1 MPSERQFSNII
12 SLTVGSNTALEAVNA
27 IIMQLKTLQGIARE
41 TGMALDANVLNK
53 MGGQATPSALTTF
66 AGPGL
71 SQMKT
76 YDPTMGGLAAQG
88 SGGLSVVSMQQQ
100 RADFE
105 QQVARERQDLEALRT
120 RVTSPEYAAKSEP
133 VQKAGRA
140 ELAFAEQSLAEREQL
155 LAPGAYEAR
164 AQKAIE
170 SSEQAANAQI
180 GASKRVSAAEKEL
193 ISEQIS
199 DIERVSSARQ
209 TAAMEQASAIKMTS
223 GIERGAPG
231 LPPVAAGGLG
241 GVNMGEWV
249 NQNAV
254 FAQTAQQYMA
264 ATGASAKEAFAY
276 VNQMT
281 GEMVNLDQA
290 TQKSGRSLSGHVGS
304 IITGMLV
311 WQGMNTVMNA
321 VIGTYQTAVDETMR
335 LDQTSARLSVT
346 LGITKEAASQAAM
359 AMSLQG
365 VQYGLA
371 PEQSLGMG
379 QYAAR
384 VRKEPA
390 EAQELTKTAAMLGA
404 VTGEDTKKLIDDLNV
419 TARQTGISISVLGDM
434 SAKAFQNSGTSA
446 SQYLNILREIGPL
459 AKESGIDI
467 DRMAGIAALAA
478 DRMGGSMS
486 DAANTLTRLI
496 KAATDPNAAQLS
508 ILNKYQIPIGDV
520 QQAMDMISKA
530 NMSAQELATL
540 GGRPGMPA
548 VANDIRTMIAVY
560 KEYDGEL
567 QKGQG
572 LQDQFSKSTDNIGD
586 AGKRLKGSWDVL
598 WQSFGTGFT
607 LLIGGVGALDTL
619 TARVIGLSEAI
630 KNGDWGMLFE
640 AFAFGGAG
648 GGILAPG
655 FLKMGQ
661 AAMNQQQP
669 AMTGGLP
676 PDMRGQAE
684 AGAISGLPAP
694 KQTMTAMQ
702 LMLAQAAEKETGP
715 VDLNKY
721 NQAQITAARADAQRM
736 SDDWLKSLSDF
747 YDSQKIPEDE
757 KEKSMAKAKEMI
769 DSTVAF
775 FEKNG
780 QIISETG
787 APARYLQEALSKREQ
802 ETSGL
807 KTTATDVTRYSD
819 EDLKRGFALVP
830 QYVRNLQDMW
840 RQQLA
845 NEGRTG
851 PEIARII
858 GEKMTEM
865 NQYQAAFMRGNSMT
879 MLQGP
884 AAMLLP
890 QILPQLSRTQ
900 ALEDR
905 LSELRMSL
913 EDLDDTEKKR
923 AQLEGQW
930 NIPTG
935 AKLLVPLTAESQALI
950 KEHGGES
957 EDEAKNRRREQ
968 ILREIAETERKLAAE
983 KAKDATLLAMLSA
996 QQNASTTANMGLS
1009 STGTAGQQ
1017 AAIALYA
1024 LKAAAGD
1031 WGSRPGPTAAE
1042 QARERVAGATPP
1054 SEPPWRE
1061 PGERKE
1067 RAPAMAAAPEAVP
1080 TGTYLQGMQGQ
1091 SMNLNSVVTIKA
1103 MPMQINNT
1111 LTAILDGYAVA
1122 QALTKYL
1129 TQDLVY
1135 EATSSGALT
1144 Q

>member
-1 MPSERQFSNII
+1 
-12 SLTVGSNTALEAVNA
+12 
-27 IIMQLKTLQGIARE
+27 
-41 TGMALDANVLNK
+41 
-53 MGGQATPSALTTF
+53 
-66 AGPGL
+66 
-71 SQMKT
+71 
-76 YDPTMGGLAAQG
+76 
-88 SGGLSVVSMQQQ
+88 
-100 RADFE
+100 
-105 QQVARERQDLEALRT
+105 
-120 RVTSPEYAAKSEP
+120 
-133 VQKAGRA
+133 
-140 ELAFAEQSLAEREQL
+140 
-155 LAPGAYEAR
+155 
-164 AQKAIE
+164 
-170 SSEQAANAQI
+170 
-180 GASKRVSAAEKEL
+180 
-193 ISEQIS
+193 
-199 DIERVSSARQ
+199 
-209 TAAMEQASAIKMTS
+209 
-223 GIERGAPG
+223 
-231 LPPVAAGGLG
+231 
-241 GVNMGEWV
+241 
-249 NQNAV
+249 
-254 FAQTAQQYMA
+254 
-264 ATGASAKEAFAY
+264 
-276 VNQMT
+276 
-281 GEMVNLDQA
+281 
-290 TQKSGRSLSGHVGS
+290 
-304 IITGMLV
+304 
-311 WQGMNTVMNA
+311 
-321 VIGTYQTAVDETMR
+321 
-335 LDQTSARLSVT
+335 
-346 LGITKEAASQAAM
+346 
-359 AMSLQG
+359 
-365 VQYGLA
+365 
-371 PEQSLGMG
+371 
-379 QYAAR
+379 
-384 VRKEPA
+384 
-390 EAQELTKTAAMLGA
+390 
-404 VTGEDTKKLIDDLNV
+404 
-419 TARQTGISISVLGDM
+419 
-434 SAKAFQNSGTSA
+434 
-446 SQYLNILREIGPL
+446 LREIGPL

-486 DAANTLTRLI
+486 DAANTMTRLI
-496 KAATDPNAAQLS
+496 KAVTDPNAAQLS
-508 ILNKYQIPIGDV
+508 ILNKFDIPIGDI
-520 QQAMDMISKA
+520 QQALDMISKA
-530 NMSAQELATL
+530 NMSAGELASL

-548 VANDIRTMIAVY
+548 VANDIRTLIAVY

-572 LQDQFSKSTDNIGD
+572 LQDQFQKSTDNMGD
-586 AGKRLKGSWDVL
+586 ANKRLGASWSVL
-598 WQSFGTGFT
+598 WQGIGTGVS
-607 LLIGGVGALDTL
+607 LAIGGASALDTL
-619 TARVIGLSEAI
+619 TARIIGLSEAL
-630 KNGDWGMLFE
+630 KKGDWGLLLQ
-640 AFAFGGAG
+640 AFAAGGAG
-648 GGILAPG
+648 GGIFNQA
-655 FLKMGQ
+655 FLEKGR
-661 AAMNQQQP
+661 AAMNPQQP
-669 AMTGGLP
+669 YQGGMYQP
-676 PDMRGQAE
+676 GMQGQNVGIEPVA
-684 AGAISGLPAP
+684 PTAP

-715 VDLNKY
+715 IDLNKY

-757 KEKSMAKAKEMI
+757 KQKSMAKAKEMI

-968 ILREIAETERKLAAE
+968 ILREIEETERKLAAE
-983 KAKDATLLAMLSA
+983 KAKDAALLTMLSG
-996 QQNASTTANMGLS
+996 QQTASTTASDGLNVA
-1009 STGTAGQQ
+1009 GRAGHTAKEGLE
-1017 AAIALYA
+1017 AAGLAGYE
-1024 LKAAAGD
+1024 LKARMAD
-1031 WGSRPGPTAAE
+1031 WGKMPTVTAAE
-1042 QARERVAGATPP
+1042 QQRERVAGAIP
-1054 SEPPWRE
+1054 EPDRT
-1061 PGERKE
+1061 GEDYWQRH
-1067 RAPAMAAAPEAVP
+1067 PAAAAITPEATPP
-1080 TGTYLQGMQGQ
+1080 TGTYSPGMQGQ